1 MATIAVVC
9 LVSLLASGLTL
20 FSGFGLGTL
29 LTPAF
34 VLFFPV
40 ELAIGMTALV
50 HFANNIFKLALLGRQ
65 AERSVVLTFGL
76 PAVLAA
82 FLGAQALSWLSD
94 LAPWATYAL
103 GSRTLQVLPVK
114 AVVASILLLF
124 VALELS
130 PRFAALQFPARF
142 LPLGGLLSGFFG
154 GLSGHQGALRSAFL
168 LKAGLSKEAFVATG
182 AVIASLI
189 DVTRLSVYARQLS
202 VSALAPN
209 AILLACACLS
219 AFLGSFLGSRLLT
232 KVTLRS
238 VQLTVSLGLV
248 LISLALFS
256 GLI

>member
-1 MATIAVVC
+1 MTLLVIAS
-9 LVSLLASGLTL
+9 VSLLASGLTL

-50 HFANNIFKLALLGRQ
+50 HFANNVFKLALLGRH
-65 AERSVVLTFGL
+65 ADRSVVFTFGL
-76 PAVLAA
+76 PAAFAA

-114 AVVASILLLF
+114 AVVSLVLLLF

-130 PRFAALQFPARF
+130 PRFAALQFPARS

-168 LKAGLSKEAFVATG
+168 LKCGLSKEAFIATG
-182 AVIASLI
+182 AVIACLI
-189 DVTRLSVYARQLS
+189 DVTRLSVYARHLS

-209 AILLACACLS
+209 AFLLAWACLS
-219 AFLGSFLGSRLLT
+219 AFTGSFLGARLLT

-238 VQLTVSLGLV
+238 VQLAVSFGLV
-248 LISLALFS
+248 LISLTLFC
-256 GLI
+256 GLV

>member
-1 MATIAVVC
+1 MTTGIVC

-50 HFANNIFKLALLGRQ
+50 HFANNIFKLALLGRH
-65 AERSVVLTFGL
+65 ADRSVVLRFGV
-76 PAVLAA
+76 PALVAA
-82 FLGAQALSWLSD
+82 FLGAQALSWLSG
-94 LAPWATYAL
+94 LPAWAAYSL
-103 GSRTLQVLPVK
+103 GGRTLQVLPVK
-114 AVVASILLLF
+114 GAVSVILLVF
-124 VALELS
+124 VVLELS
-130 PRFAALQFPARF
+130 PRFAALQVPPRF

-168 LKAGLSKEAFVATG
+168 LKSGLSKESFIATG
-182 AVIASLI
+182 VIIACLI
-189 DVTRLSVYARQLS
+189 DVTRLSVYARHLS
-202 VSALAPN
+202 VSALSQN
-209 AILLACACLS
+209 SLLLASACLA

-232 KVTLRS
+232 KATIRS
-238 VQLTVSLGLV
+238 VRLAVSLGLA
-248 LISLALFS
+248 LISAALFS

>member
-1 MATIAVVC
+1 MTFAVIG

-40 ELAIGMTALV
+40 ELAVAMTALV
-50 HFANNIFKLALLGRQ
+50 HFANNVFKLALLGRP
-65 AERSVVLTFGL
+65 ADRSVVLAFGL

-82 FLGAQALSWLSD
+82 FLGAQALARLSD
-94 LAPWATYAL
+94 LPPWATYAL
-103 GSRTLQVLPVK
+103 GGRTLQVLPVK
-114 AVVASILLLF
+114 AVVSLVLLLF

-168 LKAGLSKEAFVATG
+168 LKCGLSKEAFIASG
-182 AVIASLI
+182 AVIACLI
-189 DVTRLSVYARQLS
+189 DLTRLSVYARHLS
-202 VSALAPN
+202 GAALAPN
-209 AILLACACLS
+209 SSLLACACAC
-219 AFLGSFLGSRLLT
+219 AFLGSSLGARLLT
-232 KVTLRS
+232 KVALRS
-238 VQLTVSLGLV
+238 VQLAVSFGLV
-248 LISLALFS
+248 LISLALLS
-256 GLI
+256 GVV